1 MLLLLFSLV
10 LISSSAAQVSGTVG
24 TDPGEK
30 SWRIVMK
37 SLFTVVLSIMLLAS
51 LFLVVQEAQAIPSYA
66 RNYKTSYSTCH
77 YAYPKLN
84 RFGKAFKNNGYR
96 HPAVQYLEIL
106 FSGTF
111 GDKISYIVEVEFEHE
126 NIPTQTLMMT

>member
-1 MLLLLFSLV
+1 
-10 LISSSAAQVSGTVG
+10 
-24 TDPGEK
+24 
-30 SWRIVMK
+30 MK

-51 LFLVVQEAQAIPSYA
+51 LFLVVQDEKFLFFEIP
-66 RNYKTSYSTCH
+66 H
-77 YAYPKLN
+77 E
-84 RFGKAFKNNGYR
+84 F
-96 HPAVQYLEIL
+96 EIL